1 MGLFPGEVR
10 RDGDSVKANIRGAG
24 CALMSGTPGMSMV
37 PRLGLLITQSNP
49 DPRARAP
56 LDSGTEYLPGS
67 KGRSILGP
75 RDRASLSQG

>member
-49 DPRARAP
+49 DPGP
-56 LDSGTEYLPGS
+56 EHPWTQGQSISLDPRDGASLALGTEHP
-67 KGRSILGP
+67 
-75 RDRASLSQG
+75 